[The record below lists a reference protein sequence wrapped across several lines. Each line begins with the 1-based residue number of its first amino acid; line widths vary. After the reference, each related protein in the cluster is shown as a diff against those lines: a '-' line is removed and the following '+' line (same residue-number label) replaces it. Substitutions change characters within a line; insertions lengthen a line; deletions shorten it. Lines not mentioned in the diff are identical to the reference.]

1 MEKNDGIMKISCVIA
16 TNTRF
21 ENEAG
26 SMLTYLGTKDGNACL
41 VPRENYEKTNGT
53 WTGPSEDI
61 YDLGKDDDH
70 MLHDLLCL
78 NALEESYDSIFEYA
92 GSTDGYYQG
101 GRNGLLRYLSI
112 KEDLKS
118 MGYEDGDRGFG
129 TLAIDGSPVTR
140 ESVAEAYAE
149 TNGYAQERALEQLDE
164 ILGTYEPESRK
175 ERLAGF
181 LSEAIK
187 ETSPSE
193 QKDFWKSA
201 AQRAASQE
209 LMDSGYALQNFMRE
223 IAARTNERLL
233 SERYSYADA
242 DLCVG
247 GVLKDTL
254 SLPSF
259 GLSAEEKRVADAL
272 LKVFKNPPKGER
284 AEDVLI
290 DLAMGGKGRQERM
303 ELIGKQAAR

>member
-1 MEKNDGIMKISCVIA
+1 M
-16 TNTRF
+16 
-21 ENEAG
+21 
-26 SMLTYLGTKDGNACL
+26 
-41 VPRENYEKTNGT
+41 
-53 WTGPSEDI
+53 
-61 YDLGKDDDH
+61 
-70 MLHDLLCL
+70 
-78 NALEESYDSIFEYA
+78 
-92 GSTDGYYQG
+92 
-101 GRNGLLRYLSI
+101 
-112 KEDLKS
+112 
-118 MGYEDGDRGFG
+118 
-129 TLAIDGSPVTR
+129 
-140 ESVAEAYAE
+140 
-149 TNGYAQERALEQLDE
+149 EQLDE

-233 SERYSYADA
+233 SKTCSYADA

-259 GLSAEEKRVADAL
+259 GLSAEEKSVADPL